1 VKGEFTQ
8 KYLSLT
14 RDYDIYL
21 SIMEKRRRQQMNSR
35 SCPVTGCEMRKHG
48 DDGKRIEQGKNRGEV

>member
-1 VKGEFTQ
+1 
-8 KYLSLT
+8 
-14 RDYDIYL
+14 
-21 SIMEKRRRQQMNSR
+21 MEKRRRERMNSR